1 MISSSADSARVFII
15 QNSLAALVF
24 GLLLTSELL
33 AYLLYR
39 YPSAEILWALTIP
52 FNRIAGPMLSS
63 IDFGFGKGPL
73 ASMAVLAA
81 GVSLPLLAWRHRNW
95 LGTAIAGHVALA
107 ICVVL
112 TFGAV
117 RRATTGSMSA
127 SLSPIIDPASMDANA
142 VSLAIV
148 SIVLVA
154 LCFLNHVAF
163 FRRTLRR

>member
-1 MISSSADSARVFII
+1 MISSSSDSARVFIV

-33 AYLLYR
+33 AYLLFQ
-39 YPSAEILWALTIP
+39 YPSADILWTLSIP
-52 FNRIAGPMLSS
+52 FNRISGPVISS

-81 GVSLPLLAWRHRNW
+81 AVSLPLLALRRRNW
-95 LGTAIAGHVALA
+95 LGTAVSGHVALA
-107 ICVVL
+107 VCVVL

-148 SIVLVA
+148 STVLVV

-163 FRRTLRR
+163 FRRSLRR